1 MSDYILN
8 LLPLKDEEH
17 LEFEQT
23 APDAVHVYAG
33 RRTVTPEQLEQATVI
48 MGWPR
53 PSDLSHCKNL
63 KWFQCMFAGV
73 DGYDT
78 PGLLPKGAMLTSS
91 SGFNSLAVAEHI
103 LACLLSLCKKLPQCR
118 DNQQKHI
125 WLDLGKTKTITGAT
139 VLVVGA
145 GNIGSAVA
153 QRCQA
158 LGAFTI
164 GLKRTINGPISGFDK
179 VCPSDMLDELLP
191 EADVVIL
198 TLPHSDST
206 KQLMDTKRL
215 NAMKQD
221 AILINAGRGSVL
233 DQDALIE
240 VLKSGKLW
248 GAALDVTQPEPLPAD
263 HPLWDAPNLIITPH
277 LAGGIR
283 FEITRRTCVT
293 MALEN
298 LKRYLAKEPLEN
310 LVKVQEI

>member
-8 LLPLKDEEH
+8 LLPLNDQERSA
-17 LEFEQT
+17 FEAA

-48 MGWPR
+48 LGWPR
-53 PSDLSHCKNL
+53 PKDLSQCKNL

-78 PGLLPKGAMLTSS
+78 PGVLPEGAMLTSS
-91 SGFNSLAVAEHI
+91 SGFNSPAVAEHI
-103 LACLLSLCKKLPQCR
+103 LACLMALCRKLPLCR
-118 DNQQKHI
+118 DNQRQHL
-125 WLDLGKTKTITGAT
+125 WLDLGNMKSIAGST

-164 GLKRTINGPISGFDK
+164 GLKRTVTGPIPGFDK
-179 VCPSDMLDELLP
+179 VCPSDQLDELLP
-191 EADVVIL
+191 QADVVIL

-206 KQLMDTKRL
+206 THLMDAARL
-215 NAMKQD
+215 KAMKKD
-221 AILINAGRGSVL
+221 SILISAGRGSVL

-240 VLKSGKLW
+240 VLRAKKLW
-248 GAALDVTQPEPLPAD
+248 GAALDVTQPEPLPVN
-263 HPLWDAPNLIITPH
+263 HPLWDTPNLLITPH

-283 FEITRRTCVT
+283 LESTRSTCVE

-298 LKRYLAKEPLEN
+298 LKRYLKGEPLQN
-310 LVKVQEI
+310 LVKM

>member
-8 LLPLKDEEH
+8 LLPLNEQERAAFEE
-17 LEFEQT
+17 T
-23 APDAVHVYAG
+23 APHAVHVYAG

-48 MGWPR
+48 LGWPR
-53 PSDLSHCKNL
+53 PSALSQCKNL

-73 DGYDT
+73 DGYDA
-78 PGLLPKGAMLTSS
+78 PGILPDGAMLTSS
-91 SGFNSLAVAEHI
+91 SGFNSQAVAEHI
-103 LACLLSLCKKLPQCR
+103 LACLMALCRKLPQCR
-118 DNQQKHI
+118 DNQLKHQ
-125 WLDLGKTKTITGAT
+125 WVDLGKMKTITGAT

-153 QRCQA
+153 QRCHA
-158 LGAFTI
+158 LGAVTI
-164 GLKRTINGPISGFDK
+164 GLKRTVNGPVPGFDK
-179 VCPSDMLDELLP
+179 VYPSDQLDELLP
-191 EADVVIL
+191 QADFVIL

-206 KQLMDTKRL
+206 KHLMDAKRL

-221 AILINAGRGSVL
+221 AVLISAGRGSVL
-233 DQDALIE
+233 DQDALAE

-263 HPLWDAPNLIITPH
+263 HPLWDIPNLLITPH

-283 FEITRRTCVT
+283 LEITRSTCVS

-298 LKRYLAKEPLEN
+298 LKRYLKGEPLQN
-310 LVKVQEI
+310 LVKL

>member
-8 LLPLKDEEH
+8 LLPLKEEERQ
-17 LEFEQT
+17 EFEQT

-33 RRTVTPEQLEQATVI
+33 RRTVTPEQLAQATVI

-53 PSDLSHCKNL
+53 SQDLSHCQNL

-78 PGLLPKGAMLTSS
+78 PGLLPAGAMLTSS
-91 SGFNSLAVAEHI
+91 SGFNSLAVSEHI
-103 LACLLSLCKKLPQCR
+103 LACLLALCRKLPQCR
-118 DNQQKHI
+118 DNQLGHT
-125 WLDLGKTKTITGAT
+125 WVDLGQMKTITGAT

-145 GNIGSAVA
+145 GNIGSAIA
-153 QRCQA
+153 QRCRA
-158 LGAFTI
+158 LGATTI
-164 GLKRTINGPISGFDK
+164 GLKRTVNGPVAGFDQIY
-179 VCPSDMLDELLP
+179 PSQQLDQLLP
-191 EADVVIL
+191 QADVVIL
-198 TLPHSDST
+198 TLPHSQST
-206 KQLMDTKRL
+206 KQLMNLSRL

-221 AILINAGRGSVL
+221 AILINAGRGSAL
-233 DQDALIE
+233 DQDALIQ
-240 VLKSGKLW
+240 VLRSGKLW

-293 MALEN
+293 MALDN
-298 LKRYLAKEPLEN
+298 LKRYLKGEPLQN
-310 LVKVQEI
+310 LVRI